1 MVILNTFVR
10 KLQISVNLK
19 NKYKIQKSTP
29 PKSFKAIKRCLLV
42 RKRQRQTDRQKS
54 RQTENKSH
62 ILNPVFCEPASLDEC
77 PPACVLRR
85 QRPPGHTLYF
95 RVRAASAYYIA

>member
-1 MVILNTFVR
+1 MLDWEGLTQQPE
-10 KLQISVNLK
+10 KAEGNLDTDTQT
-19 NKYKIQKSTP
+19 YLATYRYIYAP
-29 PKSFKAIKRCLLV
+29 HRHRE